1 MNLKKTL
8 NHYGSQR
15 EPFFFCIS
23 YDLKKWDVTTL
34 NTLDNS
40 IKYSIGKQNIKNNL
54 NQPHILAHDFS
65 NYKNQFEAIIH
76 EIKKGNT
83 YLLNLTAKSQL
94 ESIHSLDEIYANTN
108 AKYKLLYKDTFVS
121 FSPES
126 FVTIKDNVIA
136 TFPMKGTI
144 DASID
149 NAKEKLLKNNKELAE
164 HTMIVDLLRNDL
176 NIVSKNV
183 RVKRFR
189 YLEKI
194 NAGKKE
200 LYQASSEIIGDL
212 DESWHDNIGDILL
225 PLLPAGSITGTPK
238 RSTVNIINTI
248 ENYERGWFSGIW
260 GIYDGTSIDS
270 SVLIRFIE
278 KDNNTLFYKSGG
290 GITLDSNLI
299 DEYNELNDKIYFP

>member
-278 KDNNTLFYKSGG
+278 KDNNTLF
-290 GITLDSNLI
+290 
-299 DEYNELNDKIYFP
+299 